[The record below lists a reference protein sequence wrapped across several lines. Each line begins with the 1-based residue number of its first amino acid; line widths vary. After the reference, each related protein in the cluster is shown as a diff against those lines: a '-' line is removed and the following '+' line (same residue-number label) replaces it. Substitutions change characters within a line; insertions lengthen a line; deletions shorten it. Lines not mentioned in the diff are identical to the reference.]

1 MRVKMVIGFLAAL
14 LFFAT
19 TVGAAAT
26 WREDFERLCGTTE
39 RADSMSLEELKQVVV
54 EADQLLET
62 IEKDGG
68 EQKKLYLFRLR
79 KCRDFFAYMLSAKEM
94 EPAKE

>member
-1 MRVKMVIGFLAAL
+1 MRVKMTAGFLAGL

-19 TVGAAAT
+19 LVVGATT

-39 RADSMSLEELKQVVV
+39 KADSMSLEELKQVV
-54 EADQLLET
+54 EETDRLMET

-68 EQKKLYLFRLR
+68 EQKKLYLFRLK
-79 KCRDFFAYMLSAKEM
+79 KCRNFFAYMISTKET
-94 EPAKE
+94 EPGKE